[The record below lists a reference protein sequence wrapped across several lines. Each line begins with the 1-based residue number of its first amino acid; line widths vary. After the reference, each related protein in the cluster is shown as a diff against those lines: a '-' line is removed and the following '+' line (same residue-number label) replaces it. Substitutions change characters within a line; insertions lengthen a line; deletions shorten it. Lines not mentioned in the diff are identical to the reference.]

1 MTNLDSIELIAQPI
15 SITEAALRE
24 LKRLISA
31 DETGKSFLRF
41 GVAPGGC
48 AGMSYTMA
56 FVTDK
61 GKSDREYR
69 SNGLAILIDR
79 EAIPLLSGLVLD
91 FKDAL
96 VGGGFKFSNPNA
108 RRSCGCGT
116 SFRC

>member
-1 MTNLDSIELIAQPI
+1 MSDFDSIELIAQPI
-15 SITEAALRE
+15 SITEAASRE
-24 LKRLISA
+24 LQRLISA
-31 DETGKSFLRF
+31 DEAGKAFLRF

-56 FVTDK
+56 FVADK
-61 GKSDREYR
+61 TKNDREYYR
-69 SNGLAILIDR
+69 NGMAILIDR
-79 EAIPLLSGLVLD
+79 DAIPYLSGLTLD